1 MNGQLK
7 LIFHNYFSDSN
18 FVAKE
23 RKKLNVK
30 RNRKRRVK
38 KVTKKWVAQKV
49 EKCLFRVPEC
59 QVLDDERD
67 LVPNFTIFKIFRN
80 FTFLTDQ
87 TMERISS
94 IKSHYRVSE
103 ISSESE
109 NRAQSREF
117 IQSARE
123 FKEASLAIKILEGRY
138 LENDLSDRQ
147 IIQTQLEK
155 HFQKVFQSSETLI
168 VIADH
173 ERRITGNERSI
184 KIIAKNVR
192 FLIGYAILGSVRS
205 FATYDHFWCTIVFI
219 VVSFEAYDLSQLTIF
234 L

>member
-1 MNGQLK
+1 
-7 LIFHNYFSDSN
+7 
-18 FVAKE
+18 
-23 RKKLNVK
+23 
-30 RNRKRRVK
+30 
-38 KVTKKWVAQKV
+38 
-49 EKCLFRVPEC
+49 
-59 QVLDDERD
+59 
-67 LVPNFTIFKIFRN
+67 
-80 FTFLTDQ
+80 
-87 TMERISS
+87 MERISS

-123 FKEASLAIKILEGRY
+123 FKEASLAIKILEARY

-173 ERRITGNERSI
+173 ERRITGNVRSI
-184 KIIAKNVR
+184 KMIDKNVL
-192 FLIGYAILGSVRS
+192 FLIGCKIIGSVRS
-205 FATYDHFWCTIVFI
+205 IKMIAQNVRF
-219 VVSFEAYDLSQLTIF
+219 
-234 L
+234 

>member
-1 MNGQLK
+1 
-7 LIFHNYFSDSN
+7 
-18 FVAKE
+18 
-23 RKKLNVK
+23 
-30 RNRKRRVK
+30 
-38 KVTKKWVAQKV
+38 
-49 EKCLFRVPEC
+49 
-59 QVLDDERD
+59 
-67 LVPNFTIFKIFRN
+67 
-80 FTFLTDQ
+80 
-87 TMERISS
+87 MERISS

-173 ERRITGNERSI
+173 ERRITGNVRSI
-184 KIIAKNVR
+184 KMIAKNVR
-192 FLIGYAILGSVRS
+192 FLIAYTILGSVRS
-205 FATYDHFWCTIVFI
+205 FATYDLTQHTIIFGAR
-219 VVSFEAYDLSQLTIF
+219 SFSL
-234 L
+234 